1 MILVTGASQGIG
13 YACAT
18 VLLARTESE
27 VLITGRCENRL
38 RTARENVPGSVR
50 SRLLTRSS
58 DQACR
63 AAVDELCALVT
74 DPATPLEG
82 AILTVGS
89 NPLYAEG
96 PHRLHALDSATVEHT
111 IQTNC
116 THTLL
121 LSAAILGRFRKQG
134 HGVLI
139 WIGSQAYQAG
149 MPGAGL
155 YCATKSFLAGLAASA
170 QREYGRYGVRVRL
183 ANPALVRTPRT
194 ATTAECF
201 AAANDVA
208 IAEAPEV
215 AGRIVDLFLCP
226 TPSPVEINL

>member
-13 YACAT
+13 YACAEL
-18 VLLARTESE
+18 LLARTGSE
-27 VLITGRCENRL
+27 VLITGRCEKRL
-38 RTARENVPGSVR
+38 RAARENIPGSFR
-50 SRLLTRSS
+50 SRLSIRSS
-58 DQACR
+58 DQAHR
-63 AAVDELCALVT
+63 AAVDELCAFVT
-74 DPATPLEG
+74 DPAMPLEG
-82 AILTVGS
+82 AILTVGT

-96 PHRLHALDSATVEHT
+96 PHRLHTLDPATVEHT

-121 LSAAILGRFRKQG
+121 LSAAILGRFRSQG
-134 HGVLI
+134 RGILI
-139 WIGSQAYQAG
+139 LIGSQAYKAG

-170 QREYGRYGVRVRL
+170 QREYGGHGVRVHL

-194 ATTAECF
+194 SAIAERF

-208 IAEAPEV
+208 IAEASEV
-215 AGRIVDLFLCP
+215 AGRIVDLFLSP
-226 TPSPVEINL
+226 TPLPVEINL